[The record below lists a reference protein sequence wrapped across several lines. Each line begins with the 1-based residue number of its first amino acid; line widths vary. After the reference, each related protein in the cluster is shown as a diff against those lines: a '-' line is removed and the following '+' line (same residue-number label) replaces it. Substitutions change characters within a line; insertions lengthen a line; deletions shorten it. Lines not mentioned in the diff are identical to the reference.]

1 MASTMQPAPDAVENP
16 GESVLEHLL
25 LIRLERAAA
34 RLADPRV
41 QALPAWYGLA
51 ERAAAAS
58 FRDCV
63 AVGLRREAS
72 LILGDIGPVPAG
84 RE

>member
-1 MASTMQPAPDAVENP
+1 MASTIQPAPTAVAIP

-25 LIRLERAAA
+25 LIRLERAATL
-34 RLADPRV
+34 LADPRV
-41 QALPAWYGLA
+41 RALPAWRGLA

-63 AVGLRREAS
+63 AAGLRREAS
-72 LILGDIGPVPAG
+72 LILGDVGPVPVG
-84 RE
+84 HE